1 MENQTDI
8 DNLELIDE
16 DQNEEVLEDETKE
29 NNMFDTV
36 IDVIDNEDN
45 LDNDEIIETISND
58 DTTKEEIN
66 KTNQEENSVQ
76 EENNT
81 NEENQKEQDSS
92 NDSQD
97 IKNNPYYK
105 VLLEYGEDITAK
117 EYITN
122 PAIGRE
128 KEIQEL
134 IVILLTPEKS
144 GILVGKPGIGKT
156 AIVEGLSYRIQKGNI
171 PDALKNYTILKL
183 SSASLTGIIPDTQ
196 ELRIQHVV
204 DNLKNLD
211 RVMVFIDEIHT
222 LIGNGEN
229 TLDFANIFKPVI
241 DRGTIKIIGA
251 TTSDEYDRY
260 ILRDKAFVRRFQKVE
275 VSEPTREMNIQ
286 IMMGTYPKFEKKMGL
301 KLKYTA
307 FIKQNIMAFITD
319 ITSEFKRTYE
329 TSVRYPDISLT
340 ILQQAFSYAAF
351 DNRQEVDIRD
361 VRKAI
366 LNTKLIYPDVIK
378 KELVRF
384 NEVFRDIYLM
394 ETKQILKDET

>member
-81 NEENQKEQDSS
+81 NEENQEEQDSS
-92 NDSQD
+92 NDSKD
-97 IKNNPYYK
+97 IKNSPYYK
-105 VLLEYGEDITAK
+105 VLLEYGEDITDK

-156 AIVEGLSYRIQKGNI
+156 AIVEGLSYRIQNGNI

-229 TLDFANIFKPVI
+229 TLDFANILKPVI

-301 KLKYTA
+301 KLKYTD
-307 FIKQNIMAFITD
+307 FVKQNIMAFITD

>member
-16 DQNEEVLEDETKE
+16 DQNEDILEDETKE

-36 IDVIDNEDN
+36 IDVIDNDDN
-45 LDNDEIIETISND
+45 LDDEVIETIND
-58 DTTKEEIN
+58 DTNKEEI
-66 KTNQEENSVQ
+66 KENISQDENTVQ

-81 NEENQKEQDSS
+81 NKEEQDNS
-92 NDSQD
+92 NDNKD
-97 IKNNPYYK
+97 IKNSPYYK
-105 VLLEYGEDITAK
+105 ALLEYGEDITDK

-156 AIVEGLSYRIQKGNI
+156 AIVEGLSYRIQNGNI
-171 PDALKNYTILKL
+171 PVALKDYTILKL

-301 KLKYTA
+301 KLKYTD
-307 FIKQNIMAFITD
+307 FVKQNIMAFITD

-378 KELVRF
+378 KELIRF
-384 NEVFRDIYLM
+384 NEVFKDIYLM
-394 ETKQILKDET
+394 ETKQILKDEV

>member
-16 DQNEEVLEDETKE
+16 DQNEDFLEDESKE

-36 IDVIDNEDN
+36 IDVIDNDDN
-45 LDNDEIIETISND
+45 LDDEVIETIND
-58 DTTKEEIN
+58 DTNKEEI
-66 KTNQEENSVQ
+66 KENISQDENAVQ

-81 NEENQKEQDSS
+81 NKEEQDNS
-92 NDSQD
+92 NDSKD
-97 IKNNPYYK
+97 IKNSPYYK
-105 VLLEYGEDITAK
+105 VLLEYGEDITDK

-156 AIVEGLSYRIQKGNI
+156 AIVEGLSYRIQNGNI
-171 PDALKNYTILKL
+171 PDALKDYTILKL

-301 KLKYTA
+301 KLKYTD
-307 FIKQNIMAFITD
+307 FVKQNIMAFITD

-378 KELVRF
+378 KELIRF

>member
-81 NEENQKEQDSS
+81 NEENQEEQDSS
-92 NDSQD
+92 NDSKD
-97 IKNNPYYK
+97 IKNSPYYK

-134 IVILLTPEKS
+134 VVILLTPEKS

-301 KLKYTA
+301 KLKYTD

>member
-81 NEENQKEQDSS
+81 NEENQEEQDSS
-92 NDSQD
+92 NDSKD

-144 GILVGKPGIGKT
+144 GILVGKTGIGKT
-156 AIVEGLSYRIQKGNI
+156 E
-171 PDALKNYTILKL
+171 IL
-183 SSASLTGIIPDTQ
+183 
-196 ELRIQHVV
+196 
-204 DNLKNLD
+204 
-211 RVMVFIDEIHT
+211 
-222 LIGNGEN
+222 
-229 TLDFANIFKPVI
+229 
-241 DRGTIKIIGA
+241 
-251 TTSDEYDRY
+251 
-260 ILRDKAFVRRFQKVE
+260 
-275 VSEPTREMNIQ
+275 
-286 IMMGTYPKFEKKMGL
+286 
-301 KLKYTA
+301 
-307 FIKQNIMAFITD
+307 
-319 ITSEFKRTYE
+319 
-329 TSVRYPDISLT
+329 
-340 ILQQAFSYAAF
+340 
-351 DNRQEVDIRD
+351 
-361 VRKAI
+361 
-366 LNTKLIYPDVIK
+366 
-378 KELVRF
+378 
-384 NEVFRDIYLM
+384 
-394 ETKQILKDET
+394 

>member
-92 NDSQD
+92 NDSKD
-97 IKNNPYYK
+97 IKNSPYYK

-301 KLKYTA
+301 KLKYTD

>member
-16 DQNEEVLEDETKE
+16 DQNEEVLKDETKE

-58 DTTKEEIN
+58 DTTKEETKENISQED
-66 KTNQEENSVQ
+66 TIQEE
-76 EENNT
+76 T
-81 NEENQKEQDSS
+81 NKENQGEQD
-92 NDSQD
+92 NYIDSQD

-156 AIVEGLSYRIQKGNI
+156 AIVEGLSYRIQNGNI

-301 KLKYTA
+301 KLKYTD

>member
-16 DQNEEVLEDETKE
+16 DQNEDILEDETKE

-81 NEENQKEQDSS
+81 NEENQEEQDSS
-92 NDSQD
+92 NDSKD
-97 IKNNPYYK
+97 IKNSPYYK

-156 AIVEGLSYRIQKGNI
+156 AIVEGLSYRIQNGNI

-301 KLKYTA
+301 KLKYTD